1 MTFRTG
7 SSAVSGAMNQDP
19 QQGTYLYAIV
29 RSASVDVS
37 GLEGV
42 ADSGAVR
49 LVSYRQLAVA
59 VSDVSLSVLDIPEE
73 ELSEHGR
80 LAELAMTHDAVVRA
94 LFAQGPALPLRLATV
109 VSNDEAA
116 IRVLEVRYDEATQ
129 RLRELEG
136 RREWGVRLRLDPAQE
151 KTPGAAGDG
160 DRPRPTGTAY
170 LQRRR
175 QAMRAA
181 ADARQQ
187 EREVSEDVFARLGT
201 LASEMGRQPGTSA
214 EVILNAAYLV
224 GTAAED
230 AFLAAVERQAEALA
244 SQGVRL
250 ELTGPWPPYSFAQM
264 SSPAVTDA

>member
-1 MTFRTG
+1 
-7 SSAVSGAMNQDP
+7 MNQHS

-29 RSASVDVS
+29 RAASVEVA
-37 GLEGV
+37 GLKGV

-49 LVSYRQLAVA
+49 LVSHRQLAVA
-59 VSDVSLSVLDIPEE
+59 VGDVSLSVLDIPEE
-73 ELSEHGR
+73 ELSEDGR
-80 LAELAMTHDAVVRA
+80 LAELATTHDAVVRA

-116 IRVLEVRYDEATQ
+116 IRVLEELYDEATQ
-129 RLRELEG
+129 RLCELEG
-136 RREWGVRLRLDPAQE
+136 RREWGVRLRRDSTQARTASTE
-151 KTPGAAGDG
+151 GDG
-160 DRPRPTGTAY
+160 ARPTGTAY

-175 QAMRAA
+175 QALRAA
-181 ADARQQ
+181 EDARQQ
-187 EREVSEDVFARLGT
+187 ERDISEDVFARLGT

-224 GTAAED
+224 ATAAED
-230 AFLAAVERQAEALA
+230 AFLAAVELQAEALA

>member
-1 MTFRTG
+1 MTVRAG
-7 SSAVSGAMNQDP
+7 SSTESGDMNQHS

-29 RSASVDVS
+29 RAAPVEVA

-42 ADSGAVR
+42 ANSGAVR
-49 LVSYRQLAVA
+49 LVSHRQLAVA

-109 VSNDEAA
+109 VSTDEAA
-116 IRVLEVRYDEATQ
+116 TRVLEERYDDATQ
-129 RLRELEG
+129 RLHELEG
-136 RREWGVRLRLDPAQE
+136 CREWGVRLRRDSPRRQA
-151 KTPGAAGDG
+151 PGTDG
-160 DRPRPTGTAY
+160 DSARPSGTAY

-175 QAMRAA
+175 QALRAA
-181 ADARQQ
+181 EDVRQQ
-187 EREVSEDVFARLGT
+187 ERDVSEDVFASLGT
-201 LASEMGRQPGTSA
+201 LASEMGRQPGRSP

-230 AFLAAVERQAEALA
+230 AFLAEAERQAEALA

-250 ELTGPWPPYSFAQM
+250 ELTGPWPPYSFARM